1 MTKYLILSDIHG
13 SELYLE
19 AALTAQKDA
28 DVVVICGDL
37 EFEVYDIEEIIR
49 RHMSRSIDIRMV
61 RGNCDAYFTSSST
74 LLDQISF
81 PVSARHRALVTHGHL
96 YRASYDLM
104 TYAAMEKECDIVIG
118 QIAKIGPQP
127 SVPSVFTFSC
137 KNRAGPRPVANP
149 HQTAVIISA
158 QAVPHLVLDR
168 GRQLRRCHVFHRCP

>member
-61 RGNCDAYFTSSST
+61 RGNCDAYFTSSSS

-81 PVSARHRALVTHGHL
+81 PIGARHRALVTHGHL

-104 TYAAMEKECDIVIG
+104 TYAAMEKECDIVFGHIHRQVDKTENG
-118 QIAKIGPQP
+118 IRFLNPGAL
-127 SVPSVFTFSC
+127 
-137 KNRAGPRPVANP
+137 KNRNYMTLTTDSQGNIEVQFYPNL
-149 HQTAVIISA
+149 I
-158 QAVPHLVLDR
+158 
-168 GRQLRRCHVFHRCP
+168 

>member
-28 DVVVICGDL
+28 DVVVICGDM

-81 PVSARHRALVTHGHL
+81 PVGARHRALVTHGHL

-104 TYAAMEKECDIVIG
+104 TYAAMEKECDIVIFG
-118 QIAKIGPQP
+118 HIHRQVDKTENGIRFLNPGAL
-127 SVPSVFTFSC
+127 
-137 KNRAGPRPVANP
+137 KNRNYMTLTTDSQGNIEVQFYPNL
-149 HQTAVIISA
+149 I
-158 QAVPHLVLDR
+158 
-168 GRQLRRCHVFHRCP
+168 

>member
-61 RGNCDAYFTSSST
+61 RGNCD
-74 LLDQISF
+74 D
-81 PVSARHRALVTHGHL
+81 
-96 YRASYDLM
+96 DLM
-104 TYAAMEKECDIVIG
+104 TYAAMEKECDIVIFG
-118 QIAKIGPQP
+118 HIHRQVDKTENGIRFLNPGAL
-127 SVPSVFTFSC
+127 
-137 KNRAGPRPVANP
+137 KNRNYMTLTTDSQGNIEVQFYPNL
-149 HQTAVIISA
+149 I
-158 QAVPHLVLDR
+158 
-168 GRQLRRCHVFHRCP
+168 